1 MIISWR
7 TVNFT
12 AHDPLVHRTELS
24 VLYEEKDNPNHA
36 PDKEKQKHW
45 VDRISNEDAELD
57 IVICD
62 SLSKFQHY

>member
-1 MIISWR
+1 MTR
-7 TVNFT
+7 LFT
-12 AHDPLVHRTELS
+12 EQSCLFSMRK
-24 VLYEEKDNPNHA
+24 KDNPNHA

-57 IVICD
+57 IIICD